1 VFLRVLA
8 ALVIALFGVGL
19 ALLVFRRSS
28 RMAWPSRRLSLVV
41 FGGGI
46 LVGAAALIAERY
58 VLQWTEL
65 SFSVG
70 QSGIG
75 GALLA
80 TFLLAAPLEE
90 GLKVLPVWMLYSA
103 RRVPS
108 AAIGVSYGAACGAG
122 FAAAEAAAA
131 IVGAPA
137 SGWDILR
144 LALSTPAHVF
154 FAGAWGYALGARR
167 TRGRWFSLT
176 WFAAMLLHG
185 LFDHILWGRGI
196 GQIVAV
202 VPLLLFMLL
211 GSWLLLRSMDPAPAT
226 SGVSSLFPEPPSIES
241 VSHALRPRDQ
251 PLMFR
256 WIVFGSFVT
265 LGLMLVLVASAVV
278 VGRRIGVDFALADQT
293 DVRAAGPLMLL
304 GAAVLLAFPVAGYL
318 VARAS
323 GGHSLLEPALAAALT
338 VALLV
343 GLLALAAP
351 IGVLFA
357 LAVAPIALG
366 LACGGAWVGTER

>member
-1 VFLRVLA
+1 VVFKVLA
-8 ALVIALFGVGL
+8 ALVLALFGAGL
-19 ALLVFRRSS
+19 ALLVFLRSA
-28 RMAWPSRRLSLVV
+28 RIAWPSRRLSLVA
-41 FGGGI
+41 FGGGS
-46 LVGAAALIAERY
+46 LVGAAALLVERY
-58 VLQWTEL
+58 VLEWTEL
-65 SFSVG
+65 SFAVG
-70 QSGIG
+70 QSGLA

-90 GLKVLPVWMLYSA
+90 GLKVLPVWMLYRA

-108 AAIGVSYGAACGAG
+108 AAIGVCYGAACGAG
-122 FAAAEAAAA
+122 FAVAEAFS
-131 IVGAPA
+131 GALVSAA
-137 SGWDILR
+137 SGWDVLR

-154 FAGAWGYALGARR
+154 FAGAWGYALGARK

-176 WFAAMLLHG
+176 WFSAMLLHG
-185 LFDHILWGRGI
+185 LFDHILWGRGV

-211 GSWLLLRSMDPAPAT
+211 GSWLLLRSTDPAPAT
-226 SGVSSLFPEPPSIES
+226 SAVSSLFPGPPSIES
-241 VSHALRPRDQ
+241 MSHALRPRDQ
-251 PLMFR
+251 PLMLR

-265 LGLMLVLVASAVV
+265 LGLMVVLIASAVV
-278 VGRRIGVDFALADQT
+278 LGRRIGVDFALADQT

-304 GAAVLLAFPVAGYL
+304 GAAVLLAFPAAGYL

-323 GGHSLLEPALAAALT
+323 GGHSLLEPALAAVLT

-343 GLLALAAP
+343 ALLSLAAP

-366 LACGGAWVGTER
+366 LACGGAWVGIER